1 MKIEDIGHTDNNT
14 KSFNKNSNEIILP
27 RGRIQTISDFCEL
40 SECSW
45 NFSSFELNSLN
56 IATMFQHFSQCFWV
70 LPFSILE
77 ITVPVLLVIPVIYTV
92 FRCRPVYYELS
103 FPGSNSYNTLPLV
116 GHAGLEIVRMT
127 QRSGSMCGRRRNGK
141 MQFVSNENSIN

>member
-1 MKIEDIGHTDNNT
+1 MKIEDIGQIDNNT
-14 KSFNKNSNEIILP
+14 KSFDNNSNENSASRP
-27 RGRIQTISDFCEL
+27 NS
-40 SECSW
+40 
-45 NFSSFELNSLN
+45 NYFELLRTFWFFLKFFELWTEFLN

-92 FRCRPVYYELS
+92 FRCRPVYSELS